1 MLLVEQNGRPR
12 RSLPG
17 INQGEEVDIHF
28 SVPTRGK
35 DKHFRLEGRIVRV
48 MDLGIGINF
57 LKGMDKQV
65 LACLSDEHG
74 LKPAESGIKSRADKK
89 PGSEKKV
96 A

>member
-28 SVPTRGK
+28 SVPTGGK

-74 LKPAESGIKSRADKK
+74 LKPAESGINSRADKK